1 MVRRGELFRGIDEGE
16 LSAFMSR
23 YGIVAENVEEGRYI
37 FREQDTPKGVYIL
50 LKGSVEVEKIT
61 FSGNRQVVNR
71 FTEAGTV
78 FGEVYV
84 FLSGRPYDFGCVAR
98 EPSEI
103 LFIPKEAFNIKKD
116 DVGERLVENML
127 TILSNKALFLNQ
139 KMLIHS
145 AGSIRKKI
153 AMHLLQRFPKG
164 GTVRLMNRE
173 ELAQYLAVPRP
184 SLSRELMKMQRE
196 GYLKI
201 EGKKVS
207 FDPEVLEEIL
217 F

>member
-1 MVRRGELFRGIDEGE
+1 MGSRVELFKGIDKDALRDFLERGGAVKKRVDAGE
-16 LSAFMSR
+16 
-23 YGIVAENVEEGRYI
+23 YI
-37 FREQDTPKGVYIL
+37 FREQEIPEGLYVL
-50 LKGSVEVEKIT
+50 LKGAVEVEKIT

-71 FTEAGTV
+71 FTKSGVV

-84 FLSGRPYDFGCVAR
+84 FLNGRPYDFGCVAR
-98 EPSEI
+98 EESEI
-103 LFIPKEAFNIKKD
+103 LFIPKAVFDIEKG
-116 DVGERLVENML
+116 DVAQQLVENML
-127 TILSNKALFLNQ
+127 AILSNKALFLNQ

-153 AMHLLQRFPKG
+153 AMHLLQKNPSG
-164 GTVRLMNRE
+164 GEMHLMNRE

-196 GYLKI
+196 GYIQL
-201 EGKKVS
+201 EGRTLS
-207 FDPEVLEEIL
+207 FDPETLEEIL